1 MIGEK
6 MVKRL
11 NEAFRD
17 EDHQAMKDAKD
28 QLAQEL
34 GLKKLSW
41 EKYLLHIS
49 GVRQCNR

>member
-1 MIGEK
+1 

-17 EDHQAMKDAKD
+17 EEHEAMKLAKD
-28 QLAQEL
+28 KLAVEL

-41 EKYLLHIS
+41 EKYLLHIT
-49 GVRQCNR
+49 GVRKIQSGI